1 MNDFLSKNPIRNL
14 IPVILLVGLL
24 LLSFTVLREFLL
36 TLTWALIIAYVMWPP
51 YRLLRHQLKDNATL
65 SAAVMTAIIAGV
77 ITLAAY
83 WLAFMLQDEFKIAYE
98 ALADNLTQ
106 APYRLPDFISRI
118 PWLGNAAQEWLDR
131 FTGDRAELAVQLAD
145 WAKQWLGEFAQFLRG
160 IGYHI
165 LKLGVILVTVF
176 FCFRDGD
183 EIVRQLHQGLVRFLG
198 EYQHVYLQAAGST
211 TRAVVYGLV
220 LAALGQGLLAGLGYA
235 VAGVKAPVLFGAI
248 TALLALIPMGAT
260 LVWLPI
266 GIMLIL
272 TNQLLQGIG
281 LLLWGFL
288 AVSTVD
294 NVIRPLVISGASR
307 VPFLVV
313 MFGVLGG
320 LSAFGAVGL
329 FLGPVILA
337 VLLSVW
343 QAWLKQQEQDK
354 DASVL
359 EDITPEAGGIAKPIW
374 HTISAEEAL
383 HAQTSDLASGLS
395 QSEAQQRLKQYGTNT
410 LTPVAS
416 RSALKRFLIQ
426 FHNVLVYVLI
436 VAAGV
441 TAAIGHWVDS
451 GVIVGVIFI
460 NAVIGFIQEGKAE
473 KALDAIR
480 NMLTLQ
486 AMVRRDNKNFLIPA
500 EQLIPGDIVNIE
512 SGDKVPADLRLLQ
525 VKNLHVDESMLTGES
540 IAVEKNNAAVDARAV
555 LGDRFCLAYSGTLVT
570 SGTAL
575 GVVVSTGDE
584 TEIGRISSML
594 RTVPQLTTPL
604 LRQIARFSQWLTFV
618 ILSVACAT
626 FAYGWYFHHSSL
638 GELFLSAVGFAVA
651 AIPEGLPAIMTITLA
666 IGVQRMAKRNAI
678 IRRLPAV
685 ETLGSVTVICTDKTG
700 TLTCNEMTVK
710 SVFVNNALFDVTG
723 TGYDPQGGFELAG
736 AAVNIE
742 DHPDLRELA
751 KASILCNNAALEQK
765 AGNWI
770 IHGDPTEG
778 ALIPLAHKAKI
789 DPALLNQE
797 MPRVDF
803 IPFES
808 ENRYMASLHHN
819 HSGHAFVFVKGA
831 PERVLN
837 MCSLQRANGE
847 DVPIQLAQWQEIMDE
862 IAGRGQ
868 RLLAVAFKTLPS
880 AQKQIDPADV
890 ETGLTLLGIVGMI
903 DPPRP
908 EAIDAVLKCQQAG
921 IRVKMITGDH
931 AVTAVAI
938 AAQLNIGNGSVLQ
951 GEDLDEMTDDELKGA
966 IRNVDVFART
976 SPENKLR
983 LVIALQADG
992 HVVAM
997 TGDGVND
1004 APALKRA
1011 DVGIAMGKKGTE
1023 VSKESSEI
1031 VLADDNFASIVRAI
1045 EEGRGIYDNLKKA
1058 IIYILPNNGGEGLT
1072 IVAAILMGV
1081 TLPITP
1087 VQILWANMITEVTLS
1102 LTLAFEP
1109 PERNIMNR
1117 MPRNPSAPMLSGFL
1131 VWRIVFVS
1139 LIMVAGTYGM
1149 FLWEISQ
1156 ETSIDAARTVALNTL
1171 VMFEIFYVLNS
1182 RYLVDSVLNWHG
1194 LFGNR
1199 LVWLAIGL
1207 LLIAQM
1213 GITYWQ
1219 PMQTLFGTADIEPHT
1234 WKMIIA
1240 VGSSVFILVEIEKF
1254 FIRLFMPKSSI
1265 GNNKT

>member
-1 MNDFLSKNPIRNL
+1 MNDFLSKKPIRYF
-14 IPVILLVGLL
+14 IPGILLAGLL
-24 LLSFTVLREFLL
+24 LLGFIVLREFLL
-36 TLTWALIIAYVMWPP
+36 TLTWALIISYVMWPP
-51 YRLLRHQLKDNATL
+51 YRWLRHQFKGNAIL
-65 SAAVMTAIIAGV
+65 SAAVMTAIIAAV
-77 ITLAAY
+77 ISLAAY
-83 WLAFMLQDEFKIAYE
+83 WLAFMLQDEFKIAYQ
-98 ALADNLTQ
+98 ALADNLAQ
-106 APYRLPDFISRI
+106 APYQLPDFIKRI
-118 PWLGNAAQEWLDR
+118 PWLGDTAQEWLDR
-131 FTGDRAELAVQLAD
+131 LTSDREEMAAQLAD
-145 WAKQWLGEFAQFLRG
+145 WSKQWLGEFAQFLRG
-160 IGYHI
+160 IGYHL

-198 EYQHVYLQAAGST
+198 EYQHVYLQAAGNT

-220 LAALGQGLLAGLGYA
+220 LAALGQGLFAGLGYA
-235 VAGVKAPVLFGAI
+235 AAGVKAPVLLGAI
-248 TALLALIPMGAT
+248 TALLALVPMGAT

-266 GIMLIL
+266 GVMLVL
-272 TNQLLQGIG
+272 KNQLWQGIG

-320 LSAFGAVGL
+320 LTAFGAVGL

-337 VLLSVW
+337 VLLAVW
-343 QAWLKQQEQDK
+343 QAWIKQQEK
-354 DASVL
+354 EVSA
-359 EDITPEAGGIAKPIW
+359 PEAAAPALDAVANLIW
-374 HTISAEEAL
+374 HTMSAEEAL
-383 HAQTSDLASGLS
+383 HVQASDPASGLT
-395 QSEAQQRLKQYGTNT
+395 QREVQQRLLQYGPNT
-410 LTPVAS
+410 LTPIAS
-416 RSALKRFLIQ
+416 RSAIKRFLIQ
-426 FHNVLVYVLI
+426 FHNVLVYVLLT
-436 VAAGV
+436 AAGV
-441 TAAIGHWVDS
+441 TAAIGHWIDS
-451 GVIVGVIFI
+451 GVIVGVVFI

-480 NMLTLQ
+480 NMLTQQ

-500 EQLIPGDIVNIE
+500 EQLIPGDIVSIE

-525 VKNLHVDESMLTGES
+525 VKNLQVDESMLTGES
-540 IAVEKNNAAVDARAV
+540 LSVEKNNASVDAHAAV
-555 LGDRFCLAYSGTLVT
+555 GDRFCLAHSGTLVT
-570 SGTAL
+570 YGTAL
-575 GVVVSTGDE
+575 GVVVSTGDK
-584 TEIGRISSML
+584 TEIGRISSLL

-618 ILSVACAT
+618 ILTIACAT
-626 FAYGWYFHHSSL
+626 FVYGHYIHHSSL
-638 GELFLSAVGFAVA
+638 SDLFLSAVGFAVA

-685 ETLGSVTVICTDKTG
+685 ETLGSVTVICSDKTG
-700 TLTCNEMTVK
+700 TLTYNEMTVK

-723 TGYDPQGGFELAG
+723 TGYDPQGSFELAG
-736 AAVNIE
+736 AAVDIE
-742 DHPDLRELA
+742 DHPSLYELA
-751 KASILCNNAALEQK
+751 RASMLCNNAALEQK
-765 AGNWI
+765 GGNWI
-770 IHGDPTEG
+770 VHGDPTEG
-778 ALIPLAHKAKI
+778 ALITLAHKAKLA
-789 DPALLNQE
+789 PVLLNRE
-797 MPRVDF
+797 MPRADF

-808 ENRYMASLHHN
+808 EHRYMASLHHN

-831 PERVLN
+831 PERVLD
-837 MCSLQRANGE
+837 MCSLQRINGE
-847 DVPIQLAQWQEIMDE
+847 DVPIHLAHWHQVMDE

-868 RLLAVAFKTLPS
+868 RLLAIAAKTLPS
-880 AQKQIDPADV
+880 EQKQIDPADV
-890 ETGLTLLGIVGMI
+890 ETGLTLLGLVGMI

-908 EAIDAVLKCQQAG
+908 EAIEAVLKCQHAG

-931 AVTAVAI
+931 AVTATAI
-938 AAQLNIGNGSVLQ
+938 AAQLNIGNGSVLR
-951 GEDLDEMTDDELKGA
+951 GEDLDKMTDDELKEA
-966 IRNVDVFART
+966 IRDVDIFART

-992 HVVAM
+992 HIVAM

-1023 VSKESSEI
+1023 VSKEASKI
-1031 VLADDNFASIVRAI
+1031 VLADDNFASIARAI

-1072 IVAAILMGV
+1072 IVAAIVMGM

-1087 VQILWANMITEVTLS
+1087 LQILWANMVTEVTLS

-1109 PERNIMNR
+1109 PERNIMSR
-1117 MPRNPSAPMLSGFL
+1117 MPRNPSAPMLSRFL
-1131 VWRIVFVS
+1131 VWRVVFVS
-1139 LIMVAGTYGM
+1139 LIMVTGTYGM
-1149 FLWEISQ
+1149 FLWELSQ
-1156 ETSIDAARTVALNTL
+1156 GTSIEAARTVALNTL

-1199 LVWLAIGL
+1199 LVWLAIAL

-1219 PMQTLFGTADIEPHT
+1219 PMQALFGTVDIEPHT
-1234 WKMIIA
+1234 WTTIIA

-1254 FIRLFMPKSSI
+1254 LIRLFMPESSA
-1265 GNNKT
+1265 GNNKP

>member
-1 MNDFLSKNPIRNL
+1 MSRCSPENL
-14 IPVILLVGLL
+14 L
-24 LLSFTVLREFLL
+24 
-36 TLTWALIIAYVMWPP
+36 
-51 YRLLRHQLKDNATL
+51 
-65 SAAVMTAIIAGV
+65 
-77 ITLAAY
+77 
-83 WLAFMLQDEFKIAYE
+83 
-98 ALADNLTQ
+98 
-106 APYRLPDFISRI
+106 
-118 PWLGNAAQEWLDR
+118 
-131 FTGDRAELAVQLAD
+131 
-145 WAKQWLGEFAQFLRG
+145 
-160 IGYHI
+160 
-165 LKLGVILVTVF
+165 
-176 FCFRDGD
+176 
-183 EIVRQLHQGLVRFLG
+183 
-198 EYQHVYLQAAGST
+198 
-211 TRAVVYGLV
+211 
-220 LAALGQGLLAGLGYA
+220 
-235 VAGVKAPVLFGAI
+235 
-248 TALLALIPMGAT
+248 
-260 LVWLPI
+260 
-266 GIMLIL
+266 
-272 TNQLLQGIG
+272 
-281 LLLWGFL
+281 
-288 AVSTVD
+288 
-294 NVIRPLVISGASR
+294 
-307 VPFLVV
+307 
-313 MFGVLGG
+313 
-320 LSAFGAVGL
+320 
-329 FLGPVILA
+329 
-337 VLLSVW
+337 
-343 QAWLKQQEQDK
+343 
-354 DASVL
+354 
-359 EDITPEAGGIAKPIW
+359 
-374 HTISAEEAL
+374 
-383 HAQTSDLASGLS
+383 
-395 QSEAQQRLKQYGTNT
+395 
-410 LTPVAS
+410 
-416 RSALKRFLIQ
+416 
-426 FHNVLVYVLI
+426 
-436 VAAGV
+436 
-441 TAAIGHWVDS
+441 
-451 GVIVGVIFI
+451 
-460 NAVIGFIQEGKAE
+460 
-473 KALDAIR
+473 
-480 NMLTLQ
+480 
-486 AMVRRDNKNFLIPA
+486 
-500 EQLIPGDIVNIE
+500 
-512 SGDKVPADLRLLQ
+512 
-525 VKNLHVDESMLTGES
+525 
-540 IAVEKNNAAVDARAV
+540 AVEKNNAAVDARAV

-847 DVPIQLAQWQEIMDE
+847 DVPIQLAQWQQIMDE

-868 RLLAVAFKTLPS
+868 RLLAIAFKTLPS

-1149 FLWEISQ
+1149 FLWE
-1156 ETSIDAARTVALNTL
+1156 TL
-1171 VMFEIFYVLNS
+1171 S
-1182 RYLVDSVLNWHG
+1182 
-1194 LFGNR
+1194 GN
-1199 LVWLAIGL
+1199 I
-1207 LLIAQM
+1207 
-1213 GITYWQ
+1213 
-1219 PMQTLFGTADIEPHT
+1219 
-1234 WKMIIA
+1234 
-1240 VGSSVFILVEIEKF
+1240 
-1254 FIRLFMPKSSI
+1254 
-1265 GNNKT
+1265 N